1 MQINDLHEFGSE
13 ELDYFKCLTATEK
26 IEFLASVCNAGVN
39 ETLSSFVAQEFEG
52 ETSPNMI
59 QSIDF
64 RGLGLV
70 YVVIYDNEMY
80 IKSNSLKA
88 LRLYLNKLF
97 EDGNL
102 LVKFPIKKP
111 AGVTDRYY
119 YGYKILSNTTP
130 LCLN

>member
-1 MQINDLHEFGSE
+1 MTNIFKTYNTKYRWIFPVKYKKFYTLMDRASLINGLI
-13 ELDYFKCLTATEK
+13 LK
-26 IEFLASVCNAGVN
+26 IDG
-39 ETLSSFVAQEFEG
+39 
-52 ETSPNMI
+52 I
-59 QSIDF
+59 
-64 RGLGLV
+64 
-70 YVVIYDNEMY
+70 IYDNEMY

-97 EDGNL
+97 EDGNIL
-102 LVKFPIKKP
+102 AKFPIKKP

>member
-1 MQINDLHEFGSE
+1 M
-13 ELDYFKCLTATEK
+13 
-26 IEFLASVCNAGVN
+26 
-39 ETLSSFVAQEFEG
+39 
-52 ETSPNMI
+52 SPNMI

-64 RGLGLV
+64 RGLGIV
-70 YVVIYDNEMY
+70 HVIIYDNEMY
-80 IKSNSLKA
+80 IRSNSLKA

>member
-1 MQINDLHEFGSE
+1 MHLAILLYLFFF
-13 ELDYFKCLTATEK
+13 YK
-26 IEFLASVCNAGVN
+26 IFFFIIIS
-39 ETLSSFVAQEFEG
+39 
-52 ETSPNMI
+52 
-59 QSIDF
+59 
-64 RGLGLV
+64 
-70 YVVIYDNEMY
+70 IYDNEMY

-102 LVKFPIKKP
+102 LVKFTIKKP